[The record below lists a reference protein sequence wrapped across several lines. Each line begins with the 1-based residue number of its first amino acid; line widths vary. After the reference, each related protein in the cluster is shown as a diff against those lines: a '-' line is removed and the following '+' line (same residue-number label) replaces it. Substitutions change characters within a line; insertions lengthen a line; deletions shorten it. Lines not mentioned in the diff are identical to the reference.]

1 MDVVI
6 RKYEKGDFLLT
17 KDLLKEAFGV
27 TRVTDEISNNNH
39 FQLVA
44 CCEEKVVGYLLLT
57 KVDDPIISRCYFLI
71 NYVCVKKEYQNRK
84 IGYLLIREAE
94 KIARDNDAF
103 YLQLTSSRFRIFAHK
118 LYKNCGFV
126 IRDSDIFRKVLE

>member
-1 MDVVI
+1 MDFVV
-6 RKYEKGDFLLT
+6 RKYEDNDFLAT

-27 TRVTDEISNNNH
+27 ERVLKSINDSNH

-44 CCEEKVVGYLLLT
+44 CCEEMVVGYLLLT
-57 KVDDPIISRCYFLI
+57 KVDDPIIARCYFLI
-71 NYVCVKKEYQNRK
+71 NYVCVKKEYQNKK

-94 KIARDNDAF
+94 KIAKDNNAF
-103 YLQLTSSRFRIFAHK
+103 YLQLTSSRFRTFAHK
-118 LYKNCGFV
+118 LYKSCGFV